1 MLRLYSAVAAGEAS
15 SSAMTPSKEEATGDG
30 DDDDDDN
37 GGSAAKACAKFRDSS
52 SRDAPTNLEAA
63 KGGDEEGCEVVL
75 DMPTNFC
82 PETLLAF
89 AAVGPFSDEPL
100 KFTDVA
106 SHAPQPK
113 GSTAVLPITE
123 AGLMAAVGGSG
134 GGSSGCAGGGS
145 RSKKRAAAAEQAEL
159 SKMAKEGFKVIG
171 EMKLLI
177 EGGEKKKCRKD
188 LITALEDA
196 VAYEADEL
204 KRTELKKELKAH
216 VDSQLAAAR
225 AAAVAAGH

>member
-1 MLRLYSAVAAGEAS
+1 
-15 SSAMTPSKEEATGDG
+15 
-30 DDDDDDN
+30 
-37 GGSAAKACAKFRDSS
+37 
-52 SRDAPTNLEAA
+52 
-63 KGGDEEGCEVVL
+63 
-75 DMPTNFC
+75 MPM
-82 PETLLAF
+82 
-89 AAVGPFSDEPL
+89 
-100 KFTDVA
+100 
-106 SHAPQPK
+106 
-113 GSTAVLPITE
+113 TE

>member
-1 MLRLYSAVAAGEAS
+1 
-15 SSAMTPSKEEATGDG
+15 MTPSMEEATGDG

-37 GGSAAKACAKFRDSS
+37 GGSAAKACAKFRGS

-82 PETLLAF
+82 PETFLAF

-106 SHAPQPK
+106 SPAPLPK
-113 GSTAVLPITE
+113 GSTAVLPMTE

-171 EMKLLI
+171 DMKLLI
-177 EGGEKKKCRKD
+177 EEGEKKKCRKD

-204 KRTELKKELKAH
+204 KRAELKKELKAH